1 MTVGAAT
8 GRFYRDSPI
17 ERAVSLRMPVV
28 WEVAFYTA
36 VFGVAAWL
44 RFWDLGSRALH
55 HDESIHAQW
64 SWNLLDY
71 HHSPV
76 FHGPFYYHVQGAV
89 FFLFGSSDYTSRLS
103 AAIFGMGIVALP
115 LILRRRLG
123 VVGTGA
129 TVLFIAFSPTLV
141 YYSRFFREDIYM
153 AFFTLLMAAAMW
165 RYVEEGRERWL
176 VWFALAFTGAMTTK
190 EGTFLVVAAFLVYL
204 DIYLAA
210 QLATQT
216 LENRGLNSPLRRFVL
231 TGALA
236 PWAWAVAGLWPF
248 LGRARRWLDWDE
260 HLPRAG
266 DVLILLMTFTFVL
279 LTPALRHYLLE
290 PLGLLDKDRLNWE
303 KNLQG
308 RISSDDR
315 MALLG
320 IFAMTVSIAAFV
332 GLQWRPRLW
341 SILFGAC
348 AFIYLTLM
356 TSFWNNWDGLVS
368 GPWGSLDYWIT
379 QQDVSRGDQPWFYY
393 YLLMPAYE
401 FLPLAVCVAGA
412 WWSIVRGDAFSRFL
426 WVWLV
431 GMWLGLS
438 YGAEKM
444 PWLNTHL
451 ALPAC
456 VLAGWTVARAWR
468 SWSGRPSVD
477 RAAISLASAA
487 SVSLGAL
494 CLIVFMPN
502 GATFH
507 VMRVVV
513 AVAAVGLIVFAA
525 RPYGRSA
532 VGAFAMAAL
541 VGGLALF
548 SVRTM
553 ALVTFERGDVPQD
566 MLIYTQSSPAIP
578 DIMDDI
584 NRLAELTGK
593 GHKLS
598 IVVDSQDSFAWPWAW
613 YLRDYDSVS
622 YIDLKGGLPA
632 GAQNPPAPEYDVLLV
647 HQGNTS
653 AVEDSI
659 ASRELSFTP
668 KMEYEHRWWFDER
681 YKAAMRIDEAGPECT
696 ANAGNCGPLRLA
708 TWQHIFSS
716 TPDWIDTWYRYWRDH
731 DADAIFGGRPDGDAR
746 CRSCGSLNAFVFFP
760 GNYVPETGK
769 LAVGPVVIPGPSRD
783 SGGNLSFGSE
793 GSNGGQFKSPVD
805 IEQDRAGNLYVI
817 DSTLR
822 RLQKYD
828 AEGNF
833 IAATSIR
840 ADPANTGEESEPWGL
855 AVGPNGEVAVADTFG
870 WRVRIFD
877 ADLKFSGV
885 EFGEPPKDGP
895 PGPFN
900 LFGPRDIAFDGQGNL
915 WVTDTGHKRIQVYSP
930 RGEFVRTIGSEG
942 NGPGQFNE
950 PVGISIASDGTVF
963 VADMYNQRVV
973 MLDSAGTFVGSF
985 VVEGWGG
992 QEVAN
997 KPYIEALANGNVAV
1011 SLPLANEVRIYSR
1024 DGAAVGTLEG
1034 SGEPLDQPYGILEA
1048 ANGKLW
1054 VVESGSARVR
1064 QFSIP

>member
-1 MTVGAAT
+1 MTASAAA
-8 GRFYRDSPI
+8 GRLYRASPF
-17 ERAVSLRMPVV
+17 ERAVSLRLPVI
-28 WEVAFYTA
+28 WEIGFYAA
-36 VFGVAAWL
+36 VFALSTWL

-71 HHSPV
+71 HHSPI

-103 AAIFGMGIVALP
+103 AAIFGLGIVALP
-115 LILRRRLG
+115 LLLRRKLG
-123 VVGTGA
+123 VAGTAA

-204 DIYLAA
+204 DLYLAA

-216 LENRGLNSPLRRFVL
+216 LAKRDLNTPFRRFVL

-248 LGRARRWLDWDE
+248 LRSLKRRLDWDDD
-260 HLPRAG
+260 LPRSG
-266 DVLILLMTFTFVL
+266 DLLVLLMTFTFVL
-279 LTPALRHYLLE
+279 LTPALRHYFLE
-290 PLGLLDKDRLNWE
+290 PLGLLEKDRLNWE
-303 KNLQG
+303 QKLQG
-308 RISSDDR
+308 SISSQDR

-332 GLQWRPRLW
+332 GLQWRPKLW
-341 SILFGAC
+341 IILFGVC
-348 AFIYLTLM
+348 GFIYLTLM

-393 YLLMPAYE
+393 DLLMPAYE

-431 GMWLGLS
+431 GMWIGLS

-456 VLAGWTVARAWR
+456 VLAGWTVHRAWQA
-468 SWSGRPSVD
+468 WTDRPALD

-487 SVSLGAL
+487 AVSLGAL
-494 CLIVFMPN
+494 CLVVFMPD
-502 GATFH
+502 GAAFH
-507 VMRVVV
+507 ILRVVIAVV
-513 AVAAVGLIVFAA
+513 AVTLIIVAA

-532 VGAFAMAAL
+532 IGAFACAAL

-548 SVRTM
+548 SIRTM
-553 ALVTFERGDVPQD
+553 ALVTFERGDVPHD
-566 MLIYTQSSPAIP
+566 MLIYTQSSPTIP
-578 DIMDDI
+578 DVMDDI
-584 NRLAELTGK
+584 NRVAELTGK
-593 GHKLS
+593 GHQLR
-598 IVVDSQDSFAWPWAW
+598 ILVDSQDSFAWPWAW
-613 YLRDYDSVS
+613 YLRDYDVVS
-622 YIDLKGGLPA
+622 YVDVKGGLPS
-632 GAQNPPAPEYDVLLV
+632 GTPAPEYDVLLV
-647 HQGNTS
+647 HTANRS

-659 ASRELSFTP
+659 TARELSFTP
-668 KMEYEHRWWFDER
+668 GEEYEHRWWFDER
-681 YKAAMRIDEAGPECT
+681 YKSAMRIGETGADCT
-696 ANAGNCGPLRLA
+696 ANAGNCGPFRLE
-708 TWQHIFSS
+708 TWKHIFSS
-716 TPDWIDTWYRYWRDH
+716 TPGWLDTWYRYWRDH
-731 DADAIFGGRPDGDAR
+731 DADAIYGGREDGDPR
-746 CRSCGSLNAFVFFP
+746 CRSCGSVNAVAYFP

-769 LAVGPVVIPGPSRD
+769 LNIGPVVVPGPSRD
-783 SGGNLSFGSE
+783 AGGRAVFGST
-793 GSNGGQFKSPVD
+793 GASAGQFRSPVD
-805 IEQDRAGNLYVI
+805 IEQDSQGNLYVI

-833 IAATSIR
+833 IAAVSVR
-840 ADPANTGEESEPWGL
+840 KDPANTTEESEPWGL

-877 ADLKFSGV
+877 SDLTFTGV
-885 EFGEPPKDGP
+885 EFGTPPADGA

-900 LFGPRDIAFDGQGNL
+900 LFGPRDLAFDAEGNL
-915 WVTDTGHKRIQVYSP
+915 WVTDTGHKRIQVYTP
-930 RGEFVRTIGSEG
+930 GGEFLRTIGSEG
-942 NGPGQFNE
+942 SGDGQFNE

-963 VADMYNQRVV
+963 VADMYNRRVV
-973 MLDSAGTFVGSF
+973 MLGQDGAFKGSF
-985 VVEGWGG
+985 PVEGWGG
-992 QEVAN
+992 QEVVN
-997 KPYIEALANGNVAV
+997 KPYIEALTSGNLAV
-1011 SLPLANEVRIYSR
+1011 SLPLENDVRIYAR
-1024 DGAAVGTLEG
+1024 DGTVVAALASATD
-1034 SGEPLDQPYGILEA
+1034 PLDVPYGILEVA
-1048 ANGKLW
+1048 DAKLW
-1054 VVESGSARVR
+1054 VVESGSGRVR